1 MIFGDEPLIIEVV
14 LSQPVTTQNSGYN
27 QFPPA
32 VNGWKI
38 IHLVPDMAPSLRV
51 EEEEPP
57 T

>member
-14 LSQPVTTQNSGYN
+14 LSQPVTTQNSRYN

-32 VNGWKI
+32 ANAWGI
-38 IHLVPDMAPSLRV
+38 IHLIPDMAPSLRV